1 MKNLTK
7 TLLIF
12 AVLVTI
18 PTAFA
23 QEKPK
28 LNPGVYANF
37 ETSMGN
43 FTCELFEK
51 DAPITV
57 ANFIGLAEGTKD
69 WKDPKTGATMKGKP
83 FYNGLI
89 FHRVI
94 EGFMIQGGDP
104 LGNGTGGPGYSIKG
118 EVKRLHGNE
127 GALAMANSGSPDT
140 AGSQFYVT
148 VAPYAYGDQTRG
160 YTVFGNVVSGMD
172 IVKSISKV
180 KTGAGDRPVTPVV
193 IKKVTIERVK

>member
-1 MKNLTK
+1 MLATVP
-7 TLLIF
+7 
-12 AVLVTI
+12 A
-18 PTAFA
+18 AFA

-83 FYNGLI
+83 LYNGLI

-104 LGNGTGGPGYSIKG
+104 LGNGTGGPGFNIKG

-148 VAPYAYGDQTRG
+148 VAPQPGLDAQRMH
-160 YTVFGNVVSGMD
+160 YTVSVRSSVD
-172 IVKSISKV
+172 WIVLAIGKV
-180 KTGAGDRPVTPVV
+180 KRS
-193 IKKVTIERVK
+193 R

>member
-7 TLLIF
+7 ILLIF
-12 AVLVTI
+12 AMLVTI

-57 ANFIGLAEGTKD
+57 ANFIGLASGTKD
-69 WKDPKTGATMKGKP
+69 WRDAKGATMKGKP
-83 FYNGLI
+83 LYDGLI
-89 FHRVI
+89 FHRI
-94 EGFMIQGGDP
+94 IDGFMIQGGDP
-104 LGNGTGGPGYSIKG
+104 AGNGTGGPGFAIKDEIKLKHEKAG
-118 EVKRLHGNE
+118 T
-127 GALAMANSGSPDT
+127 LAMANAGPNT
-140 AGSQFYVT
+140 AGSQFYIT
-148 VAPYAYGDQTRG
+148 VAPQPGLDQAHA
-160 YTVFGNVVSGMD
+160 YTVFGQVVSGLD
-172 IVKSISKV
+172 VVLAIGHV
-180 KTGAGDRPVTPVV
+180 KTGANDRPVTPVV
-193 IKKVTIERVK
+193 IKKVSIERVK